1 MYDRPKADSG
11 PYPAR
16 CRRRRFR
23 YRRQPG
29 GCWGRRRRQRR
40 RAVNP
45 RCNWPSALTVD
56 AALLG
61 AGVSIGAGI
70 LFGLWPA
77 CQAAGVNPIE
87 ALRFE

>member
-1 MYDRPKADSG
+1 M
-11 PYPAR
+11 
-16 CRRRRFR
+16 
-23 YRRQPG
+23 
-29 GCWGRRRRQRR
+29 
-40 RAVNP
+40 NP